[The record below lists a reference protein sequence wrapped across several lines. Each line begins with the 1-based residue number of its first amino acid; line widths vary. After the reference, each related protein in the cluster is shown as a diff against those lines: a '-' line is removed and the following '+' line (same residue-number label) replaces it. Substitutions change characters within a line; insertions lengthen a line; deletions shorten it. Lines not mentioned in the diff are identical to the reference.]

1 MTRAMYG
8 EDNPQAKLTDR
19 EADLLVGAY
28 RDMLEAEGRPT
39 KTRIYQTLGARFGL
53 RPGTVKAI
61 CSGKRRLNVDRAERL
76 G

>member
-1 MTRAMYG
+1 MARAMYG

-28 RDMLEAEGRPT
+28 SDMLVAEGRPT
-39 KTRIYQTLGARFGL
+39 KARIYQILGARFGL

-61 CSGKRRLNVDRAERL
+61 CSGKRRLNVDRNEQL

>member
-39 KTRIYQTLGARFGL
+39 KVRIYQTLGARFGL

-61 CSGKRRLNVDRAERL
+61 CSGKRRLNVDRDERL